1 VLVFFFIVNITSC
14 IPTLHELL
22 VVGRAADALDGDAGI
37 VECLLLKG
45 GLDLLNRALLDR
57 LGDGVQVL
65 KRTTWYFQIRYCVDF
80 KQSWFRVLKAFL
92 PW

>member
-1 VLVFFFIVNITSC
+1 M
-14 IPTLHELL
+14 HKLL

-65 KRTTWYFQIRYCVDF
+65 KKDNLALWKLDIASTFN
-80 KQSWFRVLKAFL
+80 VLGFVC
-92 PW
+92 

>member
-1 VLVFFFIVNITSC
+1 
-14 IPTLHELL
+14 LHELL

-65 KRTTWYFQIRYCVDF
+65 KMSTWHF
-80 KQSWFRVLKAFL
+80 KIASTFNVLGFVC
-92 PW
+92 

>member
-1 VLVFFFIVNITSC
+1 MERGKIKKTTLFFSVVVVFFFIVNVPSS

-37 VECLLLKG
+37 VECLLLEG

-57 LGDGVQVL
+57 LSDGVQVL
-65 KRTTWYFQIRYCVDF
+65 KRTTWHF
-80 KQSWFRVLKAFL
+80 KIINST
-92 PW
+92 

>member
-1 VLVFFFIVNITSC
+1 
-14 IPTLHELL
+14 LHKLL

-65 KRTTWYFQIRYCVDF
+65 KKDNLALWKLDIASTFN
-80 KQSWFRVLKAFL
+80 VLGFVC
-92 PW
+92 

>member
-1 VLVFFFIVNITSC
+1 M
-14 IPTLHELL
+14 HELL

-65 KRTTWYFQIRYCVDF
+65 ERPTLHFQIRYCVEL
-80 KQSWFRVLKAFL
+80 KQSWFCVLKASF
-92 PW
+92 PGK